1 VIVVENMQLLLVFQL
16 NFAGI
21 LIKLA
26 ISKLFSKNVLTN
38 SQKWNILTTSK
49 TARAL

>member
-1 VIVVENMQLLLVFQL
+1 VIVVEIMQLSLVFQL
-16 NFAGI
+16 NFAGK

-26 ISKLFSKNVLTN
+26 NSKLFSKNVLTN

>member
-16 NFAGI
+16 NFAGN

-26 ISKLFSKNVLTN
+26 NSKLFSKNVLTN

-49 TARAL
+49 AARAL